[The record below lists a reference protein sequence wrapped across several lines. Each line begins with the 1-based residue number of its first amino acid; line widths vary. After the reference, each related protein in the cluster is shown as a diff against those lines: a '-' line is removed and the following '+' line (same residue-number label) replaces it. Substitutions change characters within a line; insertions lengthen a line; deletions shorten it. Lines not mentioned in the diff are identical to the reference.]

1 MSTSQQK
8 TKSIFFETKSGTSKY
23 LMNNIQCLNT
33 EINHTKTNI
42 ATTNYPTNNLSTKFN
57 INPNASV
64 PVDLGNVKGDS
75 KFIPQHMLKGLTG
88 QAAGYAISRGDYF
101 GGVTFL
107 SEGVRSNAFYFDPAS
122 GAKGKGT
129 LVNTH
134 PGITLT
140 YQTDKE
146 IRNMFG
152 NTSLSPLT
160 EEILRSVRGGTIS
173 PNMRNSHLRVG
184 DYYNMFKHVQD
195 KYTAGANN
203 ALMGVMQNNPFAKS
217 MLAQGKT
224 KQETL
229 INIKENLTVV

>member
-1 MSTSQQK
+1 MFK
-8 TKSIFFETKSGTSKY
+8 YWNKSY
-23 LMNNIQCLNT
+23 
-33 EINHTKTNI
+33 KTNS

-57 INPNASV
+57 INPNVSV
-64 PVDLGNVKGDS
+64 PINLGNVKGDA

-107 SEGVRSNAFYFDPAS
+107 SEGVRSNAFLLWPAS

-146 IRNMFG
+146 IVIC
-152 NTSLSPLT
+152 LVIQVCPPLT

-173 PNMRNSHLRVG
+173 PNMRNSQLRVG

-203 ALMGVMQNNPFAKS
+203 ALMGVMQNNPFAKKYVS
-217 MLAQGKT
+217 SR
-224 KQETL
+224 
-229 INIKENLTVV
+229 